1 MTNKNLPERS
11 AAVIEATMA
20 SLNHGF
26 AKHGPRNYEIQ
37 EEISKIPAWIM
48 MYSRVGDKLAKLS
61 RNVGLLYGAKIFEV
75 DDLQKLSKE
84 ELERLHKVAHDALDL
99 LGYGSIFLAEICRI
113 LNIKPIDLVGDKFSE
128 TYEKTGE

>member
-1 MTNKNLPERS
+1 MKDKNLPERS
-11 AAVIEATMA
+11 AAVTEAVIA

-26 AKHGPRNYEIQ
+26 AKYGTRNYDLQ
-37 EEISKIPAWIM
+37 EEMSKIPAWVMI
-48 MYSRVGDKLAKLS
+48 YSRVGDKISKLS

-75 DDLQKLSKE
+75 EDLQKLSKDDLAK
-84 ELERLHKVAHDALDL
+84 LEKVAHDALDL